1 MRQQVFIRKRE
12 EFDTVSGALCEKIEQ
27 TLHIHIRATV
37 WALYEVE
44 GLSADALTYFQ
55 NEVLGDKVTD
65 IISNSIS
72 TEGRQTL
79 AYTFL
84 AGHFDQRAYYALQA
98 GRMVLDHSED
108 FTVRSSTVLLFE
120 EPVHETTMERIRKFL
135 INPVDTRERSLSYES
150 APQVYTK
157 PMSNLCGFSS
167 KSPQELKA
175 IKEELGL
182 TMDSE
187 TLSYVQQYYRR
198 EQREATET
206 ELFLFDTYW
215 SDHCRH
221 TTFLTPLRDIS
232 FRGTYR
238 NQIEASF
245 NTYCAQREEIE
256 RCGAVTLMDLATH
269 SARYLKAKGKLTNV
283 ELSEEINACSVHVD
297 DEHGRYLLMF
307 KNETHNH
314 PTEIEPFGG
323 AQTCL
328 GGAIR
333 DPLSGRSFVYQGI
346 RISGGAD
353 PTGDVRDTIPNK
365 LPQSTIARESARGFS
380 SYGNQIGMATTLVK
394 EIYHPT
400 YVAKH
405 LELGAVVGITP
416 VDEVRRETPCSGD
429 LIILLGGKTGKD
441 GIGGA
446 SGSSIAHTSQ
456 SLDTSYAQIQKGN
469 PLEERKLQRL
479 FRIPEVKR
487 MIKRSNDFG
496 AGGVSVAIGELA
508 PGLIIN
514 LDAVPLKTKGMNA
527 TEIAISE
534 SQERMAVVI
543 DPSNLD
549 ALFTFAHRENVEAT
563 LVAEVTDE
571 NRLVMNQGG
580 RCVVDI
586 SRDFLDTNGPIP
598 TQEVL
603 VSDYESKEYDR
614 AHYERLNGYSQKGL
628 GEIFDSSV
636 GNSTIFAPY
645 GGTSQCTP
653 ELSSVQRFP
662 LHSTTS
668 KASVVSYG
676 FDPVFSELSPYIMG
690 MNSVLSSVAKQ
701 IATGAHLKDI
711 HLSLQEY
718 FPKPGTD
725 PEKWG
730 LPLQAL
736 LGAFEVCN
744 ALSLAMIGGKDSMS
758 GTYEGLDVVPTL
770 VSFAFS
776 QVEIRRLISRAF
788 KAPGEY
794 LYILRQQQTNGIP
807 DIDSFKD
814 NITLLENFRDSITSI
829 STLDE
834 GLGYTLEMMS
844 IGNEIGYTCYIEET
858 GKNPGGFLFTSHVKL
873 EGMTPIGKTTAVH
886 NADFKINHLKGL
898 KKIYPFTSTG
908 TCDTGALPAREK
920 SGKRY
925 YHTRVEHPRTLI
937 LTFSGTNSELDMEMN
952 FREAGADTRVFVI
965 QDTSHEVF
973 SESVRRCAEQI
984 EESHILVLPGGFS
997 FSDEPD
1003 GSGKFIATFLRHP
1016 VISAAVERF
1025 LAKDHLI
1032 LGICNGFQGLIKS
1045 GLLPYGSIRK
1055 AQKGNPTLFF
1065 NDCYHHV
1072 SRLTETKIHSSRSPW
1087 LQELDTNRSY
1097 TLPVSHSEGRFIADE
1112 AQIDYLIRN
1121 DLIATTYLDN
1131 PNGSTRNIEGIM
1143 SIDGNILGKMAHN
1156 ERIRDE
1162 LFVNVGGNRRQ
1173 DIFMSGVRYF
1183 SQGGRSRTQGETP

>member
-12 EFDTVSGALCEKIEQ
+12 EFDAVSGALCEKIEQ
-27 TLHIHIRATV
+27 ALHIPVRATV

-44 GLSADALTYFQ
+44 GLSPEALTYFQ
-55 NEVLGDKVTD
+55 NEVLGDTITD
-65 IISNSIS
+65 IISNSLS

-120 EPVHETTMERIRKFL
+120 DPVDEYTMQRIRKFL
-135 INPVDTRERSLSYES
+135 INPVDTRERSLAYER
-150 APQVYTK
+150 APQVHTK
-157 PMSNLCGFSS
+157 PMRDLYGFSLMNTE
-167 KSPQELKA
+167 ELNA
-175 IKEELGL
+175 IRNELGL
-182 TMDSE
+182 TMDSD
-187 TLSYVQQYYRR
+187 TLSYVQQYYQR
-198 EQREATET
+198 ENREATET

-221 TTFLTPLRDIS
+221 TTFLTPLWNIS
-232 FRGTYR
+232 FRGRYKD
-238 NQIEASF
+238 QIEASL
-245 NTYCAQREEIE
+245 NTYRAQREEIK
-256 RCGAVTLMDLATH
+256 RSGDITLMDLATH
-269 SARYLKAKGKLTNV
+269 SARYLRAKGKLNNV
-283 ELSEEINACSVHVD
+283 EHSQEINACSVHVG
-297 DEHGRYLLMF
+297 DEHDSYLLMF

-353 PTGDVRDTIPNK
+353 PTGDVRNTMPGK
-365 LPQSTIARESARGFS
+365 LPQSTIAKESARGFS

-416 VDEVRRETPCSGD
+416 VDEVVRETPCGGD

-446 SGSSIAHTSQ
+446 SGSSVSHTSQ

-514 LDAVPLKTKGMNA
+514 LDAIPLKTKGMNA

-543 DPSNLD
+543 DPRDLD
-549 ALFTFAHRENVEAT
+549 ALYTYARKENVEAT
-563 LVAEVTDE
+563 LVAEVTEE
-571 NRLVMNQGG
+571 NRLVMNYGG

-586 SRDFLDTNGPIP
+586 SREFLDTNGPIP
-598 TQEVL
+598 TQDVL
-603 VSDYESKEYDR
+603 VSDYQSPEYDR

-636 GNSTIFAPY
+636 GNSTIFASY
-645 GGTSQCTP
+645 GGKGQCTP

-701 IATGAHLKDI
+701 IATGAHLEDI

-725 PEKWG
+725 PHMWG

-744 ALSLAMIGGKDSMS
+744 ALALAAIGGKDSMS
-758 GTYEGLDVVPTL
+758 GTYEELDVVPTL

-776 QVEIRRLISRAF
+776 QVDIQRLISRAF
-788 KAPGEY
+788 KAPDEY
-794 LYILRQQQTNGIP
+794 LYILRQHQVNGIP
-807 DIDSFKD
+807 DIDSFKA
-814 NITLLENFRDSITSI
+814 NITLLESVRDKITAI
-829 STLDE
+829 STLMKD
-834 GLGYTLEMMS
+834 S
-844 IGNEIGYTCYIEET
+844 II
-858 GKNPGGFLFTSHVKL
+858 
-873 EGMTPIGKTTAVH
+873 
-886 NADFKINHLKGL
+886 
-898 KKIYPFTSTG
+898 
-908 TCDTGALPAREK
+908 
-920 SGKRY
+920 
-925 YHTRVEHPRTLI
+925 
-937 LTFSGTNSELDMEMN
+937 
-952 FREAGADTRVFVI
+952 
-965 QDTSHEVF
+965 
-973 SESVRRCAEQI
+973 
-984 EESHILVLPGGFS
+984 
-997 FSDEPD
+997 
-1003 GSGKFIATFLRHP
+1003 
-1016 VISAAVERF
+1016 
-1025 LAKDHLI
+1025 
-1032 LGICNGFQGLIKS
+1032 
-1045 GLLPYGSIRK
+1045 
-1055 AQKGNPTLFF
+1055 
-1065 NDCYHHV
+1065 
-1072 SRLTETKIHSSRSPW
+1072 PW
-1087 LQELDTNRSY
+1087 R
-1097 TLPVSHSEGRFIADE
+1097 
-1112 AQIDYLIRN
+1112 
-1121 DLIATTYLDN
+1121 
-1131 PNGSTRNIEGIM
+1131 
-1143 SIDGNILGKMAHN
+1143 
-1156 ERIRDE
+1156 
-1162 LFVNVGGNRRQ
+1162 
-1173 DIFMSGVRYF
+1173 
-1183 SQGGRSRTQGETP
+1183 